1 MKNQITLELRK
12 ANINPEVNMIVRIED
27 AIEFVKD
34 LGVDYFLE
42 NTTFGIK
49 LKEIVFKLSK

>member
-1 MKNQITLELRK
+1 MTTLITNELRK
-12 ANINPEVNMIVRIED
+12 ANINPEGNMIARIED
-27 AIEFVKD
+27 AIQFVND